1 MKNPAEFSGRFRPA
15 VLTPH
20 ELVRGRLLLRVT
32 PENALGAPH
41 CTLIVGPAG
50 FGKTTLLAQA
60 YRHFAARGDP
70 ILWLECNQHDAD
82 PSHFLNSLYAAASAA
97 GFNTADSEFNTSD
110 FGRRAAGLASD
121 VCLCIDALE
130 HVIATDTEPLIERLL
145 GSLPPRAR
153 VLLASRRLPNAWFL
167 ERELQGLAVTIE
179 ANDLRLTRP
188 ELGEL
193 LPEPFTPAQVAQ
205 VAALT
210 EGWPVAAQLTRLRA
224 RDTPSIAEMLERLAH
239 EGLGLFEYLA
249 YKVLEVLSPDQRDLL
264 RVTSILSAITPALAN
279 ALMQRDDGYTLMS
292 GVLRLAPIVS
302 ITSDRDFTIR
312 LHPLLRQ
319 YMRRELARS
328 GQEHERALHRQAAR
342 ALAAA
347 GQILEAVQHALEAD
361 DLRLAVE
368 EFDRAGGDELIFTL
382 GPRQVHTLAE
392 TLPQAARELSL
403 RLQFTDFLLALVG
416 GHTHLTS
423 ELLARLLR
431 TLAAGNEFGHDPGA
445 AWREFAAAYGAA
457 SSDLLADLND
467 GPQSDVRESCAAVER
482 LARLHFPHN
491 EAYLGLIL
499 AIEVLLLSRHA
510 STAESRRTLQDY
522 IALCERNHF
531 APQLPSVN
539 PQRGW
544 LAFLEGDLDA
554 ALGFLARPQLKRVD
568 RFAEPEP
575 LLAQLS
581 KVLVATIHYER
592 NEIEQSFAI
601 IDGVFVDPDRTL
613 PETWA
618 LTCRIRALCLDALDR
633 PAEADHVLWHEESQ
647 ARRRD
652 ARRLGLI
659 ITSLQ
664 LELGMRRGQPELS
677 KLEILVNALE
687 RELDRAD
694 ASWLFASSLGRSVV
708 PALTLTARHPHARKL
723 ALQLVNRAQACG
735 NQLFEAAGR
744 ILLARAEDAAGESTS
759 SRLHLCA
766 ALKCTGRMRVVRPYI
781 DIWAK
786 ATVPLVNI
794 VAEQTSAEDVEHIRQ
809 VLRALDTAVPNTLDG
824 WSTLS
829 ERERD
834 VLSALSAHATTK
846 AIAKSLGLSPE
857 TVKHHLKRIFAKLG
871 VHSRAEALERLA
883 QLSD

>member
-1 MKNPAEFSGRFRPA
+1 MKHRPEPGGRFRPA

-20 ELVRGRLLLRVT
+20 ELVRDRLLRRVT
-32 PENALGAPH
+32 AENALGAAY
-41 CTLIVGPAG
+41 CLLIVGPAG

-60 YRHFAARGDP
+60 YRHFAAQGDP
-70 ILWLECNQHDAD
+70 VIWLECNEHDAD
-82 PSHFLNSLYAAASAA
+82 PSHFLNSLYTAASAA
-97 GFNTADSEFNTSD
+97 GADTTDSEFNTSD
-110 FGRRAAGLASD
+110 FGRRAAELGAN
-121 VCLCIDALE
+121 VCLCIDGLE
-130 HVIATDTEPLIERLL
+130 HVIATDTEPLLERLL
-145 GSLPPRAR
+145 VALPPRAH
-153 VLLASRRLPNAWFL
+153 VLLSSRRLPNAWFL

-188 ELGEL
+188 ELAEL
-193 LPEPFTPAQVAQ
+193 LPERFTPGQIAQ

-249 YKVLEVLSPDQRDLL
+249 HKVLEVLSNEERELL
-264 RVTSILSAITPALAN
+264 RVTSILSAITPGLAN
-279 ALMQRDDGYTLMS
+279 ALMWRDDGYALMS

-302 ITSDRDFTIR
+302 VTGDRDFTIR

-319 YMRRELARS
+319 YMRGELARS
-328 GQEHERALHRQAAR
+328 GQEHQRVLHRQAAR
-342 ALAAA
+342 TLAAA
-347 GQILEAVQHALEAD
+347 GQILEAIQHALDAE
-361 DLRLAVE
+361 DLQLALE

-392 TLPQAARELSL
+392 TLPQAARDGSL

-416 GHTHLTS
+416 GHAHLTS

-431 TLAAGNEFGHDPGA
+431 CLAAAQTVGHEPGA
-445 AWREFAAAYGAA
+445 AWREFAAAFSTVSA
-457 SSDLLADLND
+457 DLLADLND
-467 GPQSDVRESCAAVER
+467 GAGPDLLERCASVER
-482 LARLHFPHN
+482 LAHLHFPHN

-499 AIEVLLLSRHA
+499 AIEVLLFSRHA
-510 STAESRRTLQDY
+510 STGESRRALHDY
-522 IALCERNHF
+522 VELCERNHF

-554 ALGFLARPQLKRVD
+554 ALGFLARPQLKRID

-581 KVLVATIHYER
+581 KVLVATIYYER

-601 IDGVFVDPDRTL
+601 IDGVFVDPDRTF

-618 LTCRIRALCLDALDR
+618 LTCRTRSLCLEALGR
-633 PAEADHVLWHEESQ
+633 PAEADHILSHEEGQ

-659 ITSLQ
+659 ITALQ
-664 LELGMRRGQPELS
+664 VELGIRRGQPELS
-677 KLEILVNALE
+677 RLEALVNALE
-687 RELDRAD
+687 HELERAD
-694 ASWLFASSLGRSVV
+694 ASWLFAASLGRAVV
-708 PALTLTARHPHARKL
+708 PALTLTARYSHATKL
-723 ALQLVNRAQACG
+723 AMQLADRAQACG
-735 NQLFEAAGR
+735 NQMFQATGQ
-744 ILLARAEDAAGESTS
+744 ILLARAKVAAGGAAD

-766 ALKCTGRMRVVRPYI
+766 ALKSTGRMRVVRPYI
-781 DIWAK
+781 DLWAK

-794 VAEQTSAEDVEHIRQ
+794 VAEQTSTQDVEHIRH
-809 VLRALDTAVPNTLDG
+809 VLRALDTAVPTTLDG
-824 WSTLS
+824 WSALS

-857 TVKHHLKRIFAKLG
+857 TVKHHMKRIFSKLG